1 MKNCLIFGEALVDD
15 FPDQSVIGGAPF
27 NVARSLALLGV
38 ENLMITRIAD
48 DAHGR
53 QILRE
58 CERCGVATE
67 GVQIDPHY
75 PTGRVVVHMGSGN
88 GDADDGHTHR
98 FEIMQQQAYDF
109 IDGDQVMTVVA
120 QQFPEY
126 PPDLVYFGSL
136 IQRQEGSRASLLA
149 LLESELCEGSTKF
162 LDLNLREAQFTLET
176 VQLSLSYADIVK
188 LNEDELVYVLT
199 HALPEAYQESI
210 ELEPGSLTKACRAVM
225 AEYMMQAMIVTLG
238 EAGYFYLDA
247 SCSVF
252 TNLGHAGSSLQM
264 PANWTLCDTVGAGD
278 AFSACF
284 IRGWLANRELDQVL
298 SQAYQFAT
306 AICGVR
312 GAIVPDRQFYQAW
325 P

>member
-53 QILRE
+53 QILQE

-67 GVQIDPHY
+67 GVQVDPQY
-75 PTGRVVVHMGSGN
+75 PTGRVVVHMGSSDDG
-88 GDADDGHTHR
+88 DGHTHR

-109 IDGDQVMTVVA
+109 IDGDQVMAVVA

-136 IQRQEGSRASLLA
+136 IQRQEESRASLLA

-162 LDLNLREAQFTLET
+162 LDLNLRDAQYTLET

-188 LNEDELVYVLT
+188 LNEDELVYVLN
-199 HALPEAYQESI
+199 HALPEIYSESI
-210 ELEPGSLTKACRAVM
+210 EKEPSSLTNACRAVM

-247 SCSVF
+247 SGSVF
-252 TNLGHAGSSLQM
+252 TNLGHADSTLQV

-284 IRGWLANRELDQVL
+284 IRGWLANRELGQVL
-298 SQAYQFAT
+298 TQAHQFAT

-312 GAIVPDRQFYQAW
+312 GAIAPDREFYQAW
-325 P
+325 L